1 MQNANLFMCW
11 IVYPFLIWIFVG
23 WFLIFIGLFGPLT
36 LVTMSRMKPINPP
49 SSESHVATY
58 VIAESSGYDVLPCS
72 LVRVFS
78 CSVACVHV
86 GDSWR
91 FSTHSLS
98 LSLSLSYS
106 SSLQCNGCN
115 TCQYRSLLFAPGGSR
130 WNTGDYRRSS
140 LRLSLSLS
148 LSLSLFLSFS
158 SYCIHLTH
166 QITIHQNLSFPE
178 RIFSNGEVSK
188 RRQAT

>member
-98 LSLSLSYS
+98 LSLSLILPLCNVMAVTHVNIAP
-106 SSLQCNGCN
+106 SSL
-115 TCQYRSLLFAPGGSR
+115 LLVDLDGTLVIIDGPPSV
-130 WNTGDYRRSS
+130 
-140 LRLSLSLS
+140 SLSLS

>member
-1 MQNANLFMCW
+1 
-11 IVYPFLIWIFVG
+11 
-23 WFLIFIGLFGPLT
+23 
-36 LVTMSRMKPINPP
+36 MSRMKPINPP

>member
-1 MQNANLFMCW
+1 MKKQKKKDGRLVQNANLFMCW
-11 IVYPFLIWIFVG
+11 IVYPFL
-23 WFLIFIGLFGPLT
+23 FLIFIGLFGPLT

-98 LSLSLSYS
+98 LSLSLS
-106 SSLQCNGCN
+106 
-115 TCQYRSLLFAPGGSR
+115 LLF
-130 WNTGDYRRSS
+130 
-140 LRLSLSLS
+140 
-148 LSLSLFLSFS
+148 FLS
-158 SYCIHLTH
+158 
-166 QITIHQNLSFPE
+166 
-178 RIFSNGEVSK
+178 
-188 RRQAT
+188 